1 MFNTFRF
8 LKFVCFCAA
17 FVADKLIGQSLDFI
31 DGKNFIDGTTLT
43 TLMETWNANATL
55 VKDFKCTSDFT
66 KEEMVRFREVFARN
80 YTIESCDMQ
89 WSAYRYEAFEAITNR
104 NKYLNKQKRFKVMKV
119 ASENTK

>member
-1 MFNTFRF
+1 
-8 LKFVCFCAA
+8 
-17 FVADKLIGQSLDFI
+17 
-31 DGKNFIDGTTLT
+31 
-43 TLMETWNANATL
+43 METWNANATL